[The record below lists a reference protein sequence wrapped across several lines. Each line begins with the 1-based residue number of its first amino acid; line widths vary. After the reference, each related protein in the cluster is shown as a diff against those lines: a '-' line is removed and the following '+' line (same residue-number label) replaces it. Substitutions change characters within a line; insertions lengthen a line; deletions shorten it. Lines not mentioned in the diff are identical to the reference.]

1 MFIWSYDLVGS
12 FKHKYVE
19 IGDHG
24 LKFFFF
30 GTAILEI
37 WVLLHSLGWVKGS
50 INHIMLF
57 LYHISTIFI
66 IWSSTN
72 KILPWT
78 KFRAQIWEWM
88 LSTYLIFFYTHL
100 LLLWS
105 RKNPFETIGLEYD
118 ESGKLCENCS
128 RDQVKHKLNQTLWP
142 DHCVMNT
149 NGAKIKESVSIKDSD
164 IDIRKGFNCEVS
176 YLVIGE
182 KW

>member
-1 MFIWSYDLVGS
+1 
-12 FKHKYVE
+12 
-19 IGDHG
+19 
-24 LKFFFF
+24 
-30 GTAILEI
+30 
-37 WVLLHSLGWVKGS
+37 
-50 INHIMLF
+50 
-57 LYHISTIFI
+57 
-66 IWSSTN
+66 
-72 KILPWT
+72 
-78 KFRAQIWEWM
+78 M

-118 ESGKLCENCS
+118 ELGKLCENCS
-128 RDQVKHKLNQTLWP
+128 PDQVKHKLNQTLWP

-176 YLVIGE
+176 CLVIGE

>member
-1 MFIWSYDLVGS
+1 M
-12 FKHKYVE
+12 
-19 IGDHG
+19 
-24 LKFFFF
+24 
-30 GTAILEI
+30 
-37 WVLLHSLGWVKGS
+37 
-50 INHIMLF
+50 
-57 LYHISTIFI
+57 
-66 IWSSTN
+66 
-72 KILPWT
+72 PWT
-78 KFRAQIWEWM
+78 KFCAQIWEWM

-182 KW
+182 KWYNENQKFLCLHIFLSDEFHFLRNQFHSSYWYINSWYRLITISF